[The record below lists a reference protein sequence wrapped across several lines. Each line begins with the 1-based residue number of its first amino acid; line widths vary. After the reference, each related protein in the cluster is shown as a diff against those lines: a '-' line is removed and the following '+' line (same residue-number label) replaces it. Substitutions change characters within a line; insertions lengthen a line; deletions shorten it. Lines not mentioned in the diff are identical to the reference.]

1 MSDLPLLA
9 VRAVIGGV
17 FVDAFALISDML
29 KPRMFAGLFGAVPS
43 IAIASL
49 ITTAVLKGPAT
60 AGQYATGMIVGAV
73 AMVVYC
79 AMATLLV
86 PRFGA
91 LWGSVVSWGGWG
103 ATAGTLYLA
112 FLR

>member
-1 MSDLPLLA
+1 M
-9 VRAVIGGV
+9 
-17 FVDAFALISDML
+17 
-29 KPRMFAGLFGAVPS
+29 
-43 IAIASL
+43 
-49 ITTAVLKGPAT
+49 
-60 AGQYATGMIVGAV
+60 
-73 AMVVYC
+73 YC

-103 ATAGTLYLA
+103 ATAGALYLA